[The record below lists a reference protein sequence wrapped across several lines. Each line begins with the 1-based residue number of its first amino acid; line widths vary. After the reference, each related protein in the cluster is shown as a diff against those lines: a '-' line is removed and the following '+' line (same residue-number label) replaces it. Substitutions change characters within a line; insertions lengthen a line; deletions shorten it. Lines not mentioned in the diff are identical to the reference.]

1 VFAAV
6 VPGDQVRHGKPHPE
20 PYLTAA
26 QRLGVAPQECVAIED
41 SPPGVRSAQAAGAA
55 VVAVPHVVPIPPGP
69 GRVVVDTLE
78 GLSPAG
84 LARLVGLPRTV
95 AS

>member
-1 VFAAV
+1 MGVLGGRVVVVTGASSGIGRAIARRVAA
-6 VPGDQVRHGKPHPE
+6 E
-20 PYLTAA
+20 
-26 QRLGVAPQECVAIED
+26 
-41 SPPGVRSAQAAGAA
+41 GAA